1 MNTEEFIKK
10 AKKVHGDKYDYSKVN
25 YINSNT
31 KVCIICPIHGEFWQ
45 RPNNHLNGCGCSKC
59 TKFRNKYTTEE
70 WIEYAKSIHG
80 NKYDYSK
87 VIYKTS
93 KDNVIIICP
102 EHGEFN
108 IRPDNH
114 NHGEGCPV
122 CRYIKSSNGIRK
134 NIDEF
139 ISQCKKVHGNKYDYS
154 KVEYKNNKTKVCIV
168 CPKHGEFWQTPDNH
182 LSGKGCPR
190 CSQSKLEESTKEFLI
205 ENDIPFEEQKSFEWL
220 KFKSP
225 MRLDFYLPQYN
236 VAIEC
241 QGIQHFKPL
250 EHFGGNEA
258 FEYSIE
264 KDKKKASLCA
274 ENGIKLMYFSNERYG
289 NFLGEKVYHSLSK
302 LIKGVK

>member
-93 KDNVIIICP
+93 KDNVTIICP

-220 KFKSP
+220 RFKSP

-258 FEYSIE
+258 FKYSIE

-289 NFLGEKVYHSLSK
+289 NFLGEKVYHSLPK

>member
-10 AKKVHGDKYDYSKVN
+10 ANKVHGNKYDYSKVN

-80 NKYDYSK
+80 NRYDYSK

-93 KDNVIIICP
+93 KDNVTIICP
-102 EHGEFN
+102 EHGEFS

-154 KVEYKNNKTKVCIV
+154 KVEYKNNKTKIRIV

-182 LSGKGCPR
+182 LRGKGCPR